1 MLKGS
6 LSKTHF
12 CSRTNFHVLF
22 SVESYTSSG
31 IVIRSTMLSA
41 VRNPGT
47 SMAGITKLFPSPV
60 FQFRTASLPT
70 GVAADGTGSGGAV
83 IWAWTSTPAVRIK
96 RTAAVWRGDVRT
108 GRNREDGAAGKLMV
122 CGWLSPGSVMTL
134 RQHHNGVLP

>member
-47 SMAGITKLFPSPV
+47 SMAGMTKLFPSPV

-70 GVAADGTGSGGAV
+70 VAAADGTGLDTAV
-83 IWAWTSTPAVRIK
+83 TWAWTPTPAAKNRRAAAARHGDMRI
-96 RTAAVWRGDVRT
+96 V
-108 GRNREDGAAGKLMV
+108 RNREDGAAGKLMV
-122 CGWLSPGSVMTL
+122 FGWLSPGSLNTL
-134 RQHHNGVLP
+134 RQRHNGVLP